1 MTTFYYTLNDELKPE
16 ACSDVV
22 LYHAWKDSLPERSE
36 WYSGKTGL
44 GFIVGL
50 DEVGE
55 DRVST
60 VFLGIDHG
68 LGFSES
74 GPVLWET
81 MVFPEAEVVERY
93 ESHAEALAGH
103 KRAVDVLRAG
113 GRPWAECR

>member
-16 ACSDVV
+16 PCSDVV

-113 GRPWAECR
+113 GRPWAECH